1 MKLVAALV
9 ADFES
14 TFLGGRSRLL
24 RPLGDS
30 TVLGHALRR
39 LARVE
44 GVAQRVLCVRPRDA
58 APAQAALAASGVGD
72 RVELLPIDAGRRPR
86 RELFRSARKW
96 NLASWRGGPLSAT
109 WFDEY
114 VEPTCVAQIM
124 DACDAAAVLIA
135 DGHQPLL
142 DPAIGHAMLSH
153 FRNNEKEARLVF
165 TQAPPGLAGV
175 LLTRSAIGDLL
186 ERQIPLGILLGYRP
200 EMPQGDPITRVAC
213 LQLPAHIAQTQ
224 ARFVADT
231 QRASNLIEQAVGEL
245 GPDADAS
252 AICLWTRGADRDRAG
267 SLPLEV
273 EIELTTDD
281 PLPETILRPRGPRVP
296 RRCIENLDALARV
309 AAELATL
316 DDRLVFLGG
325 LGDPLLHPQFAEV
338 LGIVRRA
345 GICGLGVA
353 TTGAALSDSAF
364 EALFEHRVDLVQ
376 VLLDAHGRETYA
388 RVHRR
393 DAYDAVMANIARI
406 EAARRE
412 RVRPQPLIL
421 CSLTRHQETIG
432 ELEPFFDHWTRAA
445 GTALISPYRTFGGR
459 LPADSLIS
467 VTPPVRQPCRRLSH
481 RLVLL
486 ADGTVRACD
495 ERIDDSIVLG
505 YWNAQ
510 SLSEIWTGP
519 ELAKLRAR
527 HASGDLREIPQCTAC
542 DQWFRP

>member
-1 MKLVAALV
+1 MTLVAALV

-14 TFLGGRSRLL
+14 TFLGGRSQLL
-24 RPLGDS
+24 RPLGDA

-39 LARVE
+39 LAKVE
-44 GVAQRVLCVRPRDA
+44 GVAQRFLCVRPRDA
-58 APAQAALAASGVGD
+58 APAQAALAASGLGG

-86 RELFRSARKW
+86 RELFRAARKW

-114 VEPTCVAQIM
+114 VEPACAAQIM

-142 DPAIGHAMLSH
+142 DPAIGTAMVAH

-175 LLTRSAIGDLL
+175 LLTRSAVADLL

-231 QRASNLIEQAVGEL
+231 LRSTSLIERIFGEL
-245 GPDADAS
+245 GSDADAS
-252 AICLWTRGADRDRAG
+252 AVCLWTQGVDCDRAG
-267 SLPLEV
+267 NLPLEV

-281 PLPETILRPRGPRVP
+281 PLPDTVLRPRGPRVP
-296 RRCIENLDALARV
+296 RRCVENLDALARV

-325 LGDPLLHPQFAEV
+325 FGDPLLHPKFAPV
-338 LGIVRRA
+338 VGIFRGA
-345 GICGLGVA
+345 GVCGLAVGTPLV
-353 TTGAALSDSAF
+353 TLSDSAF
-364 EALFEHRVDLVQ
+364 EALFEHRVDAVQ
-376 VLLDAHGRETYA
+376 VLLDAHSRETYA
-388 RVHRR
+388 RVHRL
-393 DAYDAVMANIARI
+393 DAYDTVLANIARI
-406 EAARRE
+406 EAARQE

-421 CSLTRHQETIG
+421 CSLTRHHQTLDD
-432 ELEPFFDHWTRAA
+432 LEPFFDHWTRAA
-445 GTALISPYRTFGGR
+445 GAALISPYRTFGGR
-459 LPADSLIS
+459 LPTDSLIG
-467 VTPPVRQPCRRLSH
+467 VTPPVREPCRRLAN

-486 ADGTVRACD
+486 ADGTARACD

-505 YWNAQ
+505 NWSEQ
-510 SLSEIWTGP
+510 SLAEIWSG
-519 ELAKLRAR
+519 AVRARLRAR
-527 HASGDLREIPQCTAC
+527 QAGRDLREIPQCLAC